1 VRRERQVCGAD
12 ADLRE
17 AAGAGGSDSP
27 AILRESLQHFEG
39 AREGNNAAGVFDFAA
54 LDLAILCCRIGAGE
68 EFANGGDAGA
78 SVGLADDFF
87 GDEAVLVG
95 PDGPDAGDGG
105 RGVDQDA
112 VQVEEDAAAVNFH
125 LSMIPSSATEFLA
138 VAPRNVGADVVRRGA
153 VASYR
158 TPKLVCC
165 GDYAFRI
172 NMKRKLQVMKFG
184 GTSVG
189 DAGCIARS
197 ARIVAEAGQG
207 NAVVAV
213 VSAMSGVTNRLVEAA
228 NRAGNGDR
236 EAGTAL
242 IGELRRQHETALA
255 SIVSD
260 PKKREGVAGALN
272 EILAEGQRLL
282 DGTALL
288 RELTARALDAISSLG
303 ERLCAPIFAAALAQL
318 GVKSRAIAATELI
331 VTDTFHGGAE
341 PRMDL
346 TRACCE
352 SALRPLLNDSC
363 VPVAT
368 GFIGATADG
377 VLTTLGRGGSDYSAT
392 ILGAALGVD
401 EVIIWTDVDGVLT
414 ADPRLVPDAR
424 TIPEISYRE
433 AAELAYFGAK
443 VLHPK
448 TLRTVMPAGIPVW
461 IRNSFA
467 PERPGT
473 KISQQGRSIGGG
485 VKALT
490 AIRDVALISVG
501 GPGIVGV
508 PDVVGRTF
516 STTAELR
523 ANVLLI
529 SQSSSQN
536 DICFIVAAADAQ
548 RTVEALRREFA
559 SDLSHE
565 VVEHITVDPKIAI
578 VAVVGENMRGTRGM
592 AGRTFAAMGR
602 DNVNIIAIA
611 QGSSETNISFVVED
625 SAMKQALLSA
635 HKEFGLGA

>member
-1 VRRERQVCGAD
+1 
-12 ADLRE
+12 
-17 AAGAGGSDSP
+17 
-27 AILRESLQHFEG
+27 
-39 AREGNNAAGVFDFAA
+39 
-54 LDLAILCCRIGAGE
+54 
-68 EFANGGDAGA
+68 
-78 SVGLADDFF
+78 
-87 GDEAVLVG
+87 
-95 PDGPDAGDGG
+95 
-105 RGVDQDA
+105 
-112 VQVEEDAAAVNFH
+112 
-125 LSMIPSSATEFLA
+125 
-138 VAPRNVGADVVRRGA
+138 
-153 VASYR
+153 
-158 TPKLVCC
+158 
-165 GDYAFRI
+165 
-172 NMKRKLQVMKFG
+172 MKTKLQVMKFG

-189 DAGCIARS
+189 DAACIARA
-197 ARIVAEAGQG
+197 ARIVTDAQRE

-228 NRAGNGDR
+228 KRAGEGDR
-236 EAGTAL
+236 ERGSIL
-242 IGELRRQHETALA
+242 IGELRKQHAEALA
-255 SIVSD
+255 AIVSNQACRID
-260 PKKREGVAGALN
+260 VTAAMN

-303 ERLCAPIFAAALAQL
+303 ERLCAPIFAGAIAELDA
-318 GVKSRAIAATELI
+318 KSRAIAATELI
-331 VTDTFHGGAE
+331 VTDTFHGGAG

-346 TRACCE
+346 TRASCE
-352 SALRPLLNDSC
+352 KTLRPLLNDSC
-363 VPVAT
+363 VPVIT
-368 GFIGATADG
+368 GFIGATVEG

-392 ILGAALGVD
+392 ILGAALGAD

-461 IRNSFA
+461 IRNSFEPA
-467 PERPGT
+467 RAGT
-473 KISQQGRSIGGG
+473 RISQEGRSIGGG

-536 DICFIVAAADAQ
+536 DICFIVAAADAE
-548 RTVEALRREFA
+548 RTVEALREEFA

-578 VAVVGENMRGTRGM
+578 VAVVGENMRGTRGV

-625 SAMKQALLSA
+625 SAMKQALLTA
-635 HKEFGLGA
+635 HGEFGLGA